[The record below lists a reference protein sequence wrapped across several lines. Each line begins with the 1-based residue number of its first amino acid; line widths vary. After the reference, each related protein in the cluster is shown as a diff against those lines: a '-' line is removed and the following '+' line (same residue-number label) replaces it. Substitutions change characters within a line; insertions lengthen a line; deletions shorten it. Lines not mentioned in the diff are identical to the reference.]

1 MSERKVLPEK
11 LTVAQLLIQLP
22 VFYRTCKSITIFI
35 TAWLTPSHLISLA
48 HLPFVLTYIIQWT
61 SLLWSICLVHF
72 KCNADTPKWKKK
84 SEIFFMFMGTGI
96 LWKSETL

>member
-35 TAWLTPSHLISLA
+35 TA
-48 HLPFVLTYIIQWT
+48 
-61 SLLWSICLVHF
+61 
-72 KCNADTPKWKKK
+72 
-84 SEIFFMFMGTGI
+84 
-96 LWKSETL
+96 